1 MYKNICSDGTFV
13 AIDPDTK
20 LVPAYRVGKRTRQ
33 NAIAFMGDLSTRL
46 TNRVQLSSDALS
58 FYADA
63 LEEAFGA
70 DIDYAQVVK
79 FY

>member
-1 MYKNICSDGTFV
+1 
-13 AIDPDTK
+13 
-20 LVPAYRVGKRTRQ
+20 
-33 NAIAFMGDLSTRL
+33 MGDLSTRL